1 MASLFQSSQFQG
13 SAPTGGGAAAGGAAA
28 AKPVPGALEAMDMLQ
43 FVTLDVHGR
52 SYALPI
58 GAVIEFRTWIEP
70 APLPHS
76 PPWVLGIINIRGE
89 IVPVFDVG
97 LRLGHGPTVPS
108 PQHVITLVQTE
119 GEQVVGLLVDDV
131 SDIRAVAEVTPLAA
145 SESDAAEIE
154 SVIEIGDSVLG
165 VISVAALCD
174 STPGED
180 GGA

>member
-1 MASLFQSSQFQG
+1 MQAMASLFQSSQFQASG
-13 SAPTGGGAAAGGAAA
+13 SPAVAAPAGS
-28 AKPVPGALEAMDMLQ
+28 PVPGALEAMDMLQ
-43 FVTLDVHGR
+43 FVTIDVHGR

-76 PPWVLGIINIRGE
+76 PPYVLGIINIRGE

-97 LRLGHGPTVPS
+97 ARLGHGPTVPS
-108 PQHVITLVQTE
+108 AQHVITLVQTP

-131 SDIRAVAEVTPLAA
+131 SDIRAVPSVTPLAA
-145 SESDAAEIE
+145 GENDAAEIE

-174 STPGED
+174 STPCED

>member
-1 MASLFQSSQFQG
+1 MASLFQAFTPQ
-13 SAPTGGGAAAGGAAA
+13 SAPVAGRPAAPAV
-28 AKPVPGALEAMDMLQ
+28 PVPGALDTIDMLQ

-70 APLPHS
+70 TPLPHS
-76 PPWVLGIINIRGE
+76 PSYVLGIINIRGE

-97 LRLGHGPTVPS
+97 ARLGHGPTEPS
-108 PQHVITLVQTE
+108 TQHVITLVQTPS
-119 GEQVVGLLVDDV
+119 EQVVGLLVDDV
-131 SDIRAVAEVTPLAA
+131 SDIRAVPAVTPLAA
-145 SESDAAEIE
+145 GETDAAEIE

-165 VISVAALCD
+165 VISVAAVCLTTA
-174 STPGED
+174 SED

>member
-1 MASLFQSSQFQG
+1 MASQLQASS
-13 SAPTGGGAAAGGAAA
+13 AALS
-28 AKPVPGALEAMDMLQ
+28 VPSALESMDMLQ
-43 FVTLDVHGR
+43 FVTLDVRGR

-97 LRLGHGPTVPS
+97 ARLGHGPTVPT
-108 PQHVITLVQTE
+108 PQHVITLVQTAD
-119 GEQVVGLLVDDV
+119 EQVVGLLVDDV
-131 SDIRAVAEVTPLAA
+131 SDIRAVPEVTALAA
-145 SESDAAEIE
+145 AESDSAEIE

-174 STPGED
+174 TTQGEED
-180 GGA
+180 GA